1 MSQEEEKK
9 MGLFRFTIISPLLSD
24 DPRPLL
30 TRFEDLAKRIWTLPN
45 GTLRQFSA
53 ATIEDWYYDYRK
65 YGIDALI
72 HPPRRDKGTHRALTQ
87 PICQAIQDVLK

>member
-30 TRFEDLAKRIWTLPN
+30 TRFGDLAERIWTLPN

-65 YGIDALI
+65 YGTELSQWFHQHAYRTSITWLQLFR
-72 HPPRRDKGTHRALTQ
+72 PPWIT
-87 PICQAIQDVLK
+87 C